1 MSPQSSHTPVISL
14 GLTNEEEAV
23 PAMSVVLVTPNRFQS
38 LRKTIQ
44 HLQAQTVH
52 DRLEIIIVAPSR
64 KKLDLDPSE
73 LDGFFRYDV
82 AEAEVSES
90 IAAAKA
96 VGIRKATAPVVV
108 FGEDHNYPE
117 RSWAEA
123 LIDAHRQPWAGV
135 GPVLCNANP
144 HSAFSWSNFLIS
156 YGPWIEPTPSGVTS
170 VLSEHNTSYKRA
182 LLLDLGSEL
191 EKLMGREGGLHR
203 ELQARGHQL
212 YVESRA
218 RTHHLNFDRLAPSL
232 AIRFHAGRAF
242 GATRARA
249 GKWSFTRRVL
259 YSGGTPLIPLMR
271 FGPILHDMTRTG
283 RTGELLLRILPAL
296 LLLLAATALGEATG
310 YLFGIGHTYQKLD
323 AFEFS
328 GELLDKS
335 PGIARA
341 AQS

>member
-1 MSPQSSHTPVISL
+1 MSPQSAHTPVISL

-52 DRLEIIIVAPSR
+52 DRLEIIIVAPSL

-135 GPVLCNANP
+135 GPGLWRNTRPGGKVVIHAPSALLWRNALNPADALRTYFARYDTNGPDRRIAAANP
-144 HSAFSWSNFLIS
+144 TGTL
-156 YGPWIEPTPSGVTS
+156 T
-170 VLSEHNTSYKRA
+170 L
-182 LLLDLGSEL
+182 
-191 EKLMGREGGLHR
+191 
-203 ELQARGHQL
+203 ARG
-212 YVESRA
+212 YGA
-218 RTHHLNFDRLAPSL
+218 RGSHRISFWHWTYISE
-232 AIRFHAGRAF
+232 
-242 GATRARA
+242 ARC
-249 GKWSFTRRVL
+249 
-259 YSGGTPLIPLMR
+259 
-271 FGPILHDMTRTG
+271 
-283 RTGELLLRILPAL
+283 LRI
-296 LLLLAATALGEATG
+296 
-310 YLFGIGHTYQKLD
+310 FW
-323 AFEFS
+323 
-328 GELLDKS
+328 
-335 PGIARA
+335 
-341 AQS
+341 